1 MATLPTPNELLS
13 QSPDFPKES
22 WFDTKPEIKP
32 GNFCYPAKVDIM
44 ENLGMPHPHEW
55 NPEEEDWHLPENW
68 EEIIYNG
75 LKERLEKHR
84 SLKVFMDI
92 CVRCGA
98 CADKC
103 HYFLGTNDPKN
114 MPVLRAELL
123 RSVYR
128 KDFTLAGKLLGKV
141 VGARS
146 LDKEIIK
153 EWFTYAYQCTECR
166 RCSLFCPYGIDT
178 AEITAIIRELL
189 FELGLGTNWIME
201 PVSNCNR
208 TGNHLGIQPHAF
220 KEIVEF
226 LCDDIEDITGV
237 RIDPPINEKGHEIL
251 FVAPSGDV
259 FADPGIY
266 TFMGYLMLFHELN
279 LDYTISTYASEGG
292 NFGSFVSFDMAKKLN
307 AKIYAEADRLGAKW
321 ILGGECGHMWRVI
334 NQYMDTYNGPT
345 NPNMVTP
352 VSPITGTVFHNA
364 ASTKM
369 VHISEFT
376 ADLIKHNK
384 LNLKPERNRGIIA
397 TYHDSCNPARAMG
410 LLDEPRYVLKHVV
423 ENFVE
428 MPERTIRE
436 ETFCCGSGTG
446 LNTEEIMELRLRGG
460 FPRGNAVK
468 YVQDKYDVNW
478 LACVCA
484 LDRATLPPV
493 ADYFAPGVVVS
504 GITELVANALVMTG
518 ESPRTMDLRQEDLQC
533 PDPEPEEEVE
543 DVADEAAEDAGAEV
557 NEEGAE

>member
-1 MATLPTPNELLS
+1 MAKMPTPNKLLAQNPAFPE
-13 QSPDFPKES
+13 QS
-22 WFDTKPEIKP
+22 WLDTRPEFKA
-32 GNFCYPAKVDIM
+32 GNYCYPAKVETM
-44 ENLGMPHPHEW
+44 QGLNMPNPHEW
-55 NPEEEDWHLPENW
+55 NPLDEDWNLPNNW

-84 SLKVFMDI
+84 SLKVFLDI

-128 KDFTLAGKLLGKV
+128 KDFTTAGKLLGKV
-141 VGARS
+141 VGARK
-146 LDKEIIK
+146 LDQSIIK
-153 EWFTYAYQCTECR
+153 EWFTYSYQCTECR

-189 FELGLGTNWIME
+189 HELGLGTHWIMD

-226 LCDDIEDITGV
+226 LCDDIEEITGI
-237 RIDPPINEKGHEIL
+237 RIDPPLNEKGHEIL
-251 FVAPSGDV
+251 FIAPSGDV

-266 TFMGYLMLFHELN
+266 TFMGYLMLFHEIG

-307 AKIYAEADRLGAKW
+307 AKMYAEAERLGAKW
-321 ILGGECGHMWRVI
+321 ILGGECGHMWRVV
-334 NQYMDTYNGPT
+334 NQYMNTYNGPSPSHMT
-345 NPNMVTP
+345 VPK
-352 VSPITGTVFHNA
+352 SPITGTVFQNA
-364 ASTKM
+364 AATKM

-384 LNLKPERNRGIIA
+384 LNLKPERNDHIKA

-410 LLDEPRYVLKHVV
+410 LLDEPRYIINNVLN
-423 ENFVE
+423 NFVE

-460 FPRGNAVK
+460 FPRGNAVR
-468 YVQDKYDVNW
+468 YVQDHHDVNW

-493 ADYFAPGVVVS
+493 ADYWAPGVQVS
-504 GITELVANALVMTG
+504 GLTELVANALVMKG
-518 ESPRTMDLRQEDLQC
+518 EIPRTMDLRQEDLEF
-533 PDPEPEEEVE
+533 PDEVPEEEVE
-543 DVADEAAEDAGAEV
+543 EVATEA
-557 NEEGAE
+557 NEATEASTSEGEE